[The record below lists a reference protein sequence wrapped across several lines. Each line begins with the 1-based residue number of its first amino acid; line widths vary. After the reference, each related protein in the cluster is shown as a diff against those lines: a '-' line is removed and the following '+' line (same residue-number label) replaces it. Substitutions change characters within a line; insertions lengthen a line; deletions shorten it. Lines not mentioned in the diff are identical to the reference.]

1 MSPFKVLISDK
12 LDPRGAEILQA
23 AADVDNQP
31 GITPDELLQ
40 VIGAYDALVV
50 RGRTKVTAAVIEAGK
65 NLKVVGRA
73 GVGVDN
79 IDLAAAQSG
88 SVTVVNSPTATTIA
102 VAEQTLAM
110 MLGLIRHLPRADHAM
125 KSGRW
130 EKKALVG
137 TELAGKVLGVI
148 GLGNIGAAVAQRAA
162 AFGMQIIAFDPFFS
176 GDEIRQRGA
185 EPVELPEIYAR
196 ADLITLHV
204 PLTPKTR
211 NLIGGQAFAQMKR
224 GVRLVCTARGGVID
238 ETALLSALEAGQVAG
253 AALDVFA
260 EEPPGLTALVAH
272 PQVIAAP
279 HLGAQTAEAQIRAAV
294 DIAGEVLAALKDE
307 PLRWKIV

>member
-12 LDPRGAEILQA
+12 LDARGAEILQA
-23 AADVDNQP
+23 AAEVDNQP

-88 SVTVVNSPTATTIA
+88 GVTVVNSPTATTIA

-137 TELAGKVLGVI
+137 TELAGKILGVI

-211 NLIGGQAFAQMKR
+211 NLVDGQAFAQMKR

-307 PLRWKIV
+307 SLRWKIV

>member
-12 LDPRGAEILQA
+12 LDTRGVEILQA

-31 GITPDELLQ
+31 GIPPEDLLQ
-40 VIGAYDALVV
+40 IIGEYDALVV

-88 SVTVVNSPTATTIA
+88 GLTVVNSPTATTIA

-130 EKKALVG
+130 EKKALMG

-162 AFGMQIIAFDPFFS
+162 AFGMQIIAFDPMYS
-176 GDEIRQRGA
+176 EDEIRQRGA
-185 EPVELPEIYAR
+185 EPVQLAEIYAR
-196 ADLITLHV
+196 SDLITLHV

-211 NLIGGQAFAQMKR
+211 NLIDGQALAQMKR
-224 GVRLVCTARGGVID
+224 GVKLVCTARGGVID

-279 HLGAQTAEAQIRAAV
+279 HLGAQTAEAQIRAAA

-307 PLRWKIV
+307 SLRWKIV

>member
-12 LDPRGAEILQA
+12 LDARGAEILQA
-23 AADVDNQP
+23 AAEVDNQP

-88 SVTVVNSPTATTIA
+88 GVTVVNSPTATTIA

-137 TELAGKVLGVI
+137 TELAGKILGVI

-211 NLIGGQAFAQMKR
+211 NLVDGQAFAQMKR

-279 HLGAQTAEAQIRAAV
+279 HLGAQTAEAQIRAAA

-307 PLRWKIV
+307 SLRWKIV